1 MLHSWKHLVGKQDFV
16 SVLCSREVLFCR
28 TALCV
33 ELARGSFVHLCNHFF
48 KGSPCFPLPNPLSCE
63 LFATGTVVDDCH
75 LSDMVESQSVTKV
88 PEIQQRY
95 SVFKAKVLIQC
106 SVSNNYMR
114 LIKIFF
120 YSIVLAMYAGG
131 IFQLKEEVCLLS
143 SSIILKCC
151 CISPLGTSSNKNMI
165 HEVFSS
171 FLCISSTSHSKKRK
185 S

>member
-1 MLHSWKHLVGKQDFV
+1 
-16 SVLCSREVLFCR
+16 
-28 TALCV
+28 
-33 ELARGSFVHLCNHFF
+33 
-48 KGSPCFPLPNPLSCE
+48 
-63 LFATGTVVDDCH
+63 
-75 LSDMVESQSVTKV
+75 
-88 PEIQQRY
+88 
-95 SVFKAKVLIQC
+95 
-106 SVSNNYMR
+106 MR

-185 S
+185 SWSDDLREIKGQSISCCSWTESWLCSETRTLKKMSSSSCLADLHGHFLPTIQHTPAYQSSTSTQGKCFTAWNITFVSLWEGQPHI